1 MKGVGVP
8 GTDQLSA
15 VFSALADPTRRAIL
29 AELAERDAT
38 VTELTA
44 PLSIS
49 MPAVSRH
56 LKVLERATLI
66 SRTRSGKWR
75 ASHLEAAPL
84 REAADWIERYRKF
97 WDSSLARL
105 DAHLAAVQA
114 AERAPNPADRNPE
127 PPADAASAPKE
138 P

>member
-1 MKGVGVP
+1 MA
-8 GTDQLSA
+8 GTDQLSV

-29 AELAERDAT
+29 AELAEHDAT

-44 PLSIS
+44 PLPMS

-56 LKVLERATLI
+56 LKVLEHATLI

-84 REAADWIERYRKF
+84 REAADWIAHYQKF

-114 AERAPNPADRNPE
+114 TEHAGHPARLALPE
-127 PPADAASAPKE
+127 AADSTRDS
-138 P
+138 

>member
-1 MKGVGVP
+1 MA

-15 VFSALADPTRRAIL
+15 VFSALADPTRRAII
-29 AELAERDAT
+29 AELAGRDAT

-56 LKVLERATLI
+56 LKVLERAALI
-66 SRTRSGKWR
+66 SRSQSGKWR

-84 REAADWIERYRKF
+84 REAADWIERYRRF
-97 WDSSLARL
+97 WDTSLTRL

-114 AERAPNPADRNPE
+114 AEPATDRT
-127 PPADAASAPKE
+127 ADDLRE
-138 P
+138 RE

>member
-1 MKGVGVP
+1 
-8 GTDQLSA
+8 

-29 AELAERDAT
+29 AELAKRDAT

-56 LKVLERATLI
+56 LKVLERTALI

-75 ASHLEAAPL
+75 ES
-84 REAADWIERYRKF
+84 
-97 WDSSLARL
+97 RL

-114 AERAPNPADRNPE
+114 AGRATDRMSHDPWVRDNKVP
-127 PPADAASAPKE
+127 DKE
-138 P
+138 L

>member
-1 MKGVGVP
+1 VRRLRVA
-8 GTDQLSA
+8 GTDQLSTI
-15 VFSALADPTRRAIL
+15 FSALADPTRRAIL

-56 LKVLERATLI
+56 LKVLERAALI
-66 SRTRSGKWR
+66 SRSRSGKWR

-84 REAADWIERYRKF
+84 RQAADWIEHYRRF
-97 WDSSLARL
+97 WDSSLTRL

-114 AERAPNPADRNPE
+114 TGRATDRMAD
-127 PPADAASAPKE
+127 DPKE
-138 P
+138 LE